1 MTIQV
6 KYSVRGE
13 AFDIKRVQEISS
25 LFFKSLSSPLTFSF
39 IFPFIF
45 KLKKKHM
52 LVVKIWTIKKC
63 IFYQLCIAM

>member
-6 KYSVRGE
+6 KYSIRGE
-13 AFDIKRVQEISS
+13 AFDIKSTGDFLS
-25 LFFKSLSSPLTFSF
+25 LFQKPFFFNFLLV
-39 IFPFIF
+39 FPFIF

-52 LVVKIWTIKKC
+52 LVVKIWTMKKC